1 MASESLPLSN
11 KIAIVTGASRGIGR
25 AIALELASLGAYV
38 IAAARDQQQLES
50 LAEDARPF
58 SGTIEPVRHDVT
70 RAQDW
75 QSIATQIRS
84 KHSRLD
90 VLVNNA
96 GVGDFGKPLH
106 ETSEEQFD
114 RMIATNL
121 RGVFL
126 GMKYLTPLLIDS
138 GGGDIV
144 NISSIASKNGV
155 KNAAV
160 YAATKWAVNGL
171 SASAFE
177 EVRDHR
183 IRISVV
189 CPGSVAT
196 ELILGMNPNTER
208 MLQPEDIAHAVTGIV
223 TQAPQ
228 SFISEVV
235 IRPTL
240 KP

>member
-1 MASESLPLSN
+1 MSETNPVLQG
-11 KIAIVTGASRGIGR
+11 KVAVVTGASRGIGR
-25 AIALELASLGAYV
+25 AIAKNLASLGAHV
-38 IAAARDQQQLES
+38 IAAARNHEQLRELSGES
-50 LAEDARPF
+50 GGLIEAARLDVTQASSWEELAEA
-58 SGTIEPVRHDVT
+58 V
-70 RAQDW
+70 
-75 QSIATQIRS
+75 RS
-84 KHSRLD
+84 KHGKVD

-96 GVGDFGKPLH
+96 GIGAFGKPVH
-106 ETSEEQFD
+106 ETSEEDFD
-114 RMIATNL
+114 QMIATNIK
-121 RGVFL
+121 GVFL
-126 GMKYLTPLLIDS
+126 GMKVMTPLIVAA

-177 EVRDHR
+177 EVRDQR
-183 IRISVV
+183 VRVTVV

-196 ELILGMNPNTER
+196 ELIERFSTGSTSR
-208 MLQPEDIAHAVTGIV
+208 MLQPDDVAHVVAGIV

-235 IRPTL
+235 IRPTV